1 MVSSPVGQRPRSRPV
16 SWKCLEPSRPIIPTD
31 ETNWEGWGGQGEG
44 GQQPQPCWLLWPGRR
59 RGSQACRAASA
70 CLSHL
75 REDGSVAAGSE
86 GRSQRCLRTAHGAL
100 AESRA
105 APLRGSQGTPGVA
118 ADTGR
123 TPSLPRWRAAEGKAD
138 SPGTGTRAGAER
150 ARSPSE
156 ARRPHVGLARLSVN
170 TRRRQVGSPTRDP
183 RTAGDDPRHGRPPPA
198 TRRTELW
205 AAGRL

>member
-1 MVSSPVGQRPRSRPV
+1 M
-16 SWKCLEPSRPIIPTD
+16 
-31 ETNWEGWGGQGEG
+31 
-44 GQQPQPCWLLWPGRR
+44 
-59 RGSQACRAASA
+59 
-70 CLSHL
+70 
-75 REDGSVAAGSE
+75 AAGSE

-150 ARSPSE
+150 ARCPSE
-156 ARRPHVGLARLSVN
+156 ARRAHVGLARLSVN

-205 AAGRL
+205 AAG